1 MVAKTIL
8 IADGGSTKTDWSI
21 VSGNREIDRIRT
33 GGINPFFQTEE
44 EISAEIRDNLIP
56 RIRESDS
63 VGAVYFYGAGCAF
76 TEKNEIIRRSV
87 TRYLP
92 VPVEVGSD
100 LLAAARALCGDSPGI
115 ACILGTGSNSCFYDG
130 KIVVKNV
137 RAGGYILGDEGSGAV
152 LGKMFLSDVLK
163 GLAPKDVTADF
174 FEKFRIS
181 PNEVMESVY
190 NRPFPNRFLSTISY
204 FLADYT
210 NDDYVFELITGN
222 LRNFFTRNVCQYDYK
237 NYPIR
242 FVGSLAYS
250 YAAILRE
257 VAREF
262 GIELEIIE
270 ETPMNGLI
278 EFHSLNI
285 EEP

>member
-21 VSGNREIDRIRT
+21 VSGNWEIDRIRT

-76 TEKNEIIRRSV
+76 PEKNEIIRRSV

-250 YAAILRE
+250 YATILRE

>member
-250 YAAILRE
+250 YATILRE

>member
-1 MVAKTIL
+1 M
-8 IADGGSTKTDWSI
+8 
-21 VSGNREIDRIRT
+21 SGNREIDRIRT

-115 ACILGTGSNSCFYDG
+115 ACILGTGSNSCLYDG
-130 KIVVKNV
+130 KGIVKSISPLGFV
-137 RAGGYILGDEGSGAV
+137 LGDEGSGAV
-152 LGKMFLSDVLK
+152 LTPAIIMEKVYK
-163 GLAPKDVTADF
+163 G
-174 FEKFRIS
+174 
-181 PNEVMESVY
+181 
-190 NRPFPNRFLSTISY
+190 PFPNRFLASLSP
-204 FLADYT
+204 FL
-210 NDDYVFELITGN
+210 
-222 LRNFFTRNVCQYDYK
+222 LRHMEEPAIRDLVSNSFRAFFARNVMQYDYWEHPV
-237 NYPIR
+237 YLT
-242 FVGSLAYS
+242 GSIAWY
-250 YAAILRE
+250 YQDILKD

-262 GIELEIIE
+262 ELRLGTIVQS
-270 ETPMNGLI
+270 PVQGLI
-278 EFHSLNI
+278 HYHCVL
-285 EEP
+285 

>member
-1 MVAKTIL
+1 M
-8 IADGGSTKTDWSI
+8 
-21 VSGNREIDRIRT
+21 
-33 GGINPFFQTEE
+33 
-44 EISAEIRDNLIP
+44 
-56 RIRESDS
+56 
-63 VGAVYFYGAGCAF
+63 
-76 TEKNEIIRRSV
+76 
-87 TRYLP
+87 
-92 VPVEVGSD
+92 
-100 LLAAARALCGDSPGI
+100 
-115 ACILGTGSNSCFYDG
+115 GTGSNSCFYDG

-137 RAGGYILGDEGSGAV
+137 KAGGYILGDEGSGAV

-163 GLAPKDVTADF
+163 GLAPKYVMTDF

-210 NDDYVFELITGN
+210 NDDYVFNLITNN
-222 LRNFFTRNVCQYDYK
+222 LRSFFTRNVCQYDYK

-242 FVGSLAYS
+242 FVGSLANS

-257 VAREF
+257 VAGEF
-262 GIELEIIE
+262 GIGLDVIE

>member
-115 ACILGTGSNSCFYDG
+115 ACITERVLSRAYLRWALSWEMRGVAPYLENCWLGMC
-130 KIVVKNV
+130 
-137 RAGGYILGDEGSGAV
+137 
-152 LGKMFLSDVLK
+152 
-163 GLAPKDVTADF
+163 
-174 FEKFRIS
+174 
-181 PNEVMESVY
+181 
-190 NRPFPNRFLSTISY
+190 
-204 FLADYT
+204 
-210 NDDYVFELITGN
+210 
-222 LRNFFTRNVCQYDYK
+222 
-237 NYPIR
+237 
-242 FVGSLAYS
+242 
-250 YAAILRE
+250 
-257 VAREF
+257 
-262 GIELEIIE
+262 
-270 ETPMNGLI
+270 
-278 EFHSLNI
+278 
-285 EEP
+285 

>member
-21 VSGNREIDRIRT
+21 VSGNWEIDRIRT

-76 TEKNEIIRRSV
+76 PEKNEIIRRSV

-115 ACILGTGSNSCFYDG
+115 ACILGTGSNSCLYDG
-130 KIVVKNV
+130 KGIVKS
-137 RAGGYILGDEGSGAV
+137 ILQEAFWAESGLTPAIIMEKV
-152 LGKMFLSDVLK
+152 YK
-163 GLAPKDVTADF
+163 G
-174 FEKFRIS
+174 
-181 PNEVMESVY
+181 
-190 NRPFPNRFLSTISY
+190 PFPNRFLASLSP
-204 FLADYT
+204 FL
-210 NDDYVFELITGN
+210 
-222 LRNFFTRNVCQYDYK
+222 LRHMEEPAIRDLVSNSFRAFFARNVMQYDYREHPV
-237 NYPIR
+237 YLT
-242 FVGSLAYS
+242 GSIAWY
-250 YAAILRE
+250 YQDILKD

-262 GIELEIIE
+262 ELRLGTIVQS
-270 ETPMNGLI
+270 PVQGLI
-278 EFHSLNI
+278 HYHCVL
-285 EEP
+285 

>member
-21 VSGNREIDRIRT
+21 VSGNWEIDRIRT

-76 TEKNEIIRRSV
+76 PEKNEIIRRSV

-115 ACILGTGSNSCFYDG
+115 ACILGTGSNSCLYDG
-130 KIVVKNV
+130 KGIVKS
-137 RAGGYILGDEGSGAV
+137 ISPLGFV
-152 LGKMFLSDVLK
+152 LGGGGGGGFREIFGWGCVEEPVAGSFARGFLGGVRFDTGHHYGK
-163 GLAPKDVTADF
+163 GL
-174 FEKFRIS
+174 
-181 PNEVMESVY
+181 
-190 NRPFPNRFLSTISY
+190 
-204 FLADYT
+204 
-210 NDDYVFELITGN
+210 
-222 LRNFFTRNVCQYDYK
+222 
-237 NYPIR
+237 
-242 FVGSLAYS
+242 
-250 YAAILRE
+250 
-257 VAREF
+257 
-262 GIELEIIE
+262 
-270 ETPMNGLI
+270 
-278 EFHSLNI
+278 
-285 EEP
+285 